1 MFGVNLFMNFLIR
14 RYLFVK
20 SELNPRTEFRK
31 LLYISYTH
39 PRWEAKVGFDEKGTT
54 DTGSRVGNLQ
64 KKKHL

>member
-39 PRWEAKVGFDEKGTT
+39 PR
-54 DTGSRVGNLQ
+54 
-64 KKKHL
+64 